1 MANNLDDEVE
11 RLREVL
17 EGLSRDFANLGS
29 TVTSTTDKEG
39 AASAA
44 LNSFNAEVRKATK
57 AAEEHD
63 KKLAAAAE
71 GAKKGLT
78 DFATGLASGLNSAD
92 RGLSQYGA
100 GIKSFGD
107 GLGNLAAEAIPGFG
121 IAIKIGIKAFTMAT
135 DAVLKQNDAIMKS
148 YDGLGKFGAGLG
160 LSTDQVL
167 QLGNKAGYGSKNLEG
182 LYKAAKDLDGNLAAL
197 GGSASGGVK
206 VFAEVASVSDSM
218 RGSFRALGYSQEE
231 VTEMQSQYIK
241 QLGMTGGIQGKTT
254 KELAT
259 ESQNYI
265 LQLNALAEIT
275 GKNVKEQQ
283 KGQELA
289 LQQSNFNAYIYS
301 LQQKREQTTDAAEKK
316 RLDKQIKDYTEFGGL
331 IKNSGLDAETQ
342 IAALTSVTAKG
353 SVVIGENNSKLA
365 ANGINL
371 QGMKDGLQ
379 SGKGALAAYNGFMG
393 DMNKAVKKNSEA
405 LGDQAYSLGKT
416 SESMGSFFLLNNE
429 NRGALSGWQATM
441 EKANGA
447 TQKNVD
453 LTKMTSEE
461 LVAYQL
467 TVANSKKEEDKRIQ
481 TQVASELAQREFQK
495 ATDGLVNILSKA
507 VNPIMTVLFKTLTFG
522 VNIFKSVIQMFDSL
536 TDTVEDIMDLF
547 DDMVIGIRGSTVLQ
561 KLFGLKPP
569 TEDELKAQKDRDEK
583 KQKDRDLRDEAL
595 WGKDYQ
601 QIRTASKY
609 GNVMGPIG
617 GAIAASVVGSNAAE
631 RRSIV
636 ETAGMTGKGISA
648 SSSNTDYQ
656 NQNALLS
663 KLAASGISDP
673 RAQANI
679 LAQVK
684 AESGGKAKSESLK
697 YSPEQL
703 LKTFPKYFKNIE
715 EAKQVIAQGEEAV
728 GNRIYGGR
736 MGNSANE
743 GYKYRGRGLIQ
754 LTGKDNY
761 EKYGKM
767 IGVDLVKNPDMAND
781 PEIAQQ
787 LAVAYFKDR
796 GKGKDLTDIKQVGK
810 IVGYVDNNGAETNKR
825 AQYAQSFLSQ
835 LPDGGNY
842 PVALNTASSPSVS
855 TPDIS
860 SSAAAAPTTAA
871 AATTSSGTTV
881 ASSQPAPTDMLAS
894 LTSLM
899 DTKLTSL
906 IDAVQ
911 QSNSTQNKILQYSRV

>member
-17 EGLSRDFANLGS
+17 EGLGRDFANLGS
-29 TVTSTTDKEG
+29 TVTSTTDKES

-44 LNSFNAEVRKATK
+44 LNSFNAEVKKATR

-63 KKLAAAAE
+63 KKLAAAAD
-71 GAKKGLT
+71 GAVRGLT
-78 DFATGLASGLNSAD
+78 SFATGLASGLNSAD
-92 RGLSQYGA
+92 RGLSKYSD
-100 GIKSFGD
+100 GITAFGD

-121 IAIKIGIKAFTMAT
+121 MAIKIGIKAFTMAT

-148 YDGLGKFGAGLG
+148 YDSLGKFGAGIG

-182 LYKAAKDLDGNLAAL
+182 LYKAAKDLDNNLAAL
-197 GGSASGGVK
+197 GGSASGGIK

-231 VTEMQSQYIK
+231 VTEMQGQYIK

-254 KELAT
+254 KELAA

-275 GKNVKEQQ
+275 GKSVKEQQ

-353 SVVIGENNSKLA
+353 SVIIGDNNSKLA

-371 QGMKDGLQ
+371 QGMKDSLQ
-379 SGKGALAAYNGFMG
+379 SGKGALSAYNGFMG
-393 DMNKAVKKNSEA
+393 DMNKAVKRNTDA
-405 LGDQAYSLGKT
+405 LGDQAYSMGKT

-441 EKANGA
+441 AQANGA

-467 TVANSKKEEDKRIQ
+467 TVANSKKQEDKRIE
-481 TQVASELAQREFQK
+481 TQIASELAQREFQK

-536 TDTVEDIMDLF
+536 ADTVEDIMDLF
-547 DDMVIGIRGSTVLQ
+547 DDMIIGFKSSTVLQ

-569 TEDELKAQKDRDEK
+569 TDDELKAQKDRDEK

-595 WGKDYQ
+595 WGKDYA

-609 GNVMGPIG
+609 GNILGPVG
-617 GAIAASVVGSNAAE
+617 GAIAATVAGSNAAE
-631 RRSIV
+631 RRSVV
-636 ETAGMTGKGISA
+636 ETATMTGKGIAA

-684 AESGGKAKSESLK
+684 AESGGHAKSESLK

-703 LKTFPKYFKNIE
+703 LKTFPKYFKNLE

-754 LTGKDNY
+754 LTGKENY

-767 IGVDLVKNPDMAND
+767 IGVDLVKNPDLAND
-781 PEIAQQ
+781 PEVAQQ

-796 GKGKDLTDIKQVGK
+796 GKGKDLTDINQVGK
-810 IVGYVDNNGAETNKR
+810 IVGYVDNNGAETSKR
-825 AQYAQSFLSQ
+825 AKYAQSFLGQ
-835 LPDGGNY
+835 LPDGNT
-842 PVALNTASSPSVS
+842 VALNTASSPSVA
-855 TPDIS
+855 TPDTS
-860 SSAAAAPTTAA
+860 SNTTAAPTTSSAA
-871 AATTSSGTTV
+871 PASSSTTV

-906 IDAVQ
+906 IDAVH

>member
-1 MANNLDDEVE
+1 MANNLDDEIE
-11 RLREVL
+11 KLRSVL
-17 EGLSRDFANLGS
+17 DGLSQDFANLGS
-29 TVTSTTDKEG
+29 TVTSTTQKES

-44 LNSFNAEVRKATK
+44 LGSFNAEVKKATK

-63 KKLAAAAE
+63 KKLQAAADA
-71 GAKKGLT
+71 AVKGLT
-78 DFATGLASGLNSAD
+78 NFASGLTNGLNSAD

-107 GLGNLAAEAIPGFG
+107 GLGDLAAVAIPGFG
-121 IAIKIGIKAFTMAT
+121 KAIQLGIKAFTMAT
-135 DAVLKQNDAIMKS
+135 DAVLKQNDAVMKS

-231 VTEMQSQYIK
+231 VTEMQGQYIK

-254 KELAT
+254 RELAA

-379 SGKGALAAYNGFMG
+379 SGKGAIATYNGFMG
-393 DMNKAVKKNSEA
+393 EMNKAVKKNSEA

-429 NRGALSGWQATM
+429 NRGALSNWQSTM

-461 LVAYQL
+461 LAAYQL
-467 TVANSKKEEDKRIQ
+467 SIAGSKKEEDKRIQ
-481 TQVASELAQREFQK
+481 TQIAAEQAQREFQK

-507 VNPIMTVLFKTLTFG
+507 LNPIMTVFFKTLTFG
-522 VNIFKSVIQMFDSL
+522 VNIAKSMIQMFDSL

-547 DDMVIGIRGSTVLQ
+547 DDMVIGIRGSSVLQ

-569 TEDELKAQKDRDEK
+569 TEGELQAQKDRDEN
-583 KQKDRDLRDEAL
+583 KQKKRDLRDEAL
-595 WGKDYQ
+595 WGKDYA
-601 QIRTASKY
+601 QIRSASKY
-609 GNVMGPIG
+609 GNILGPVG
-617 GAIAASVVGSNAAE
+617 GAIAATVAGSNAAE
-631 RRSIV
+631 RRSVI
-636 ETAGMTGKGISA
+636 ETASMTGKGLAA

-684 AESGGKAKSESLK
+684 AESGGVAKSESLK
-697 YSPEQL
+697 YSPERL
-703 LKTFPKYFKNIE
+703 LQAFPKYFKNLE
-715 EAKQVIAQGEEAV
+715 DAQKVSAQGEEAI

-736 MGNSANE
+736 MGNAGDE

-754 LTGKDNY
+754 LTGKSNY

-796 GKGKDLTDIKQVGK
+796 GQGKDLTDINQVGK
-810 IVGYVDNNGAETNKR
+810 LVGYVDQGGAETRKR
-825 AQYAQSFLSQ
+825 AQYAQSFLGQ
-835 LPDGGNY
+835 LPDGNNA
-842 PVALNTASSPSVS
+842 VALNTAAAPAVP
-855 TPDIS
+855 TPDLS
-860 SSAAAAPTTAA
+860 SSAAATAA
-871 AATTSSGTTV
+871 AASAATPSSSTTV
-881 ASSQPAPTDMLAS
+881 ASSQAAPTDMLAT

-899 DTKLTSL
+899 DSKLTSL